1 MTNVEKKQ
9 LPAFLVLTII
19 SLVAAVV
26 LAATNAVTK
35 GPIAEHARKARLEA
49 FGAVLPA
56 ADYKEVAIP
65 EGHASVTS
73 LYEAVDENGASK
85 GYTVVAAAS
94 GYAGPVAVT
103 LGVGSDGMV
112 TGAVIGDTSFAE
124 TAGFGMRWKEET
136 DRWEQF
142 KTIDTA
148 NGGAIE
154 AISGAT
160 VTSGAVLT
168 ATNAAINCVN
178 ELRGVEA
185 RNVVEVGEP
194 AAPVVEQ
201 AALTGGI
208 HEGGAQGYQSEV
220 LVQLTMDDAN
230 VITGLNINS
239 MGETMGFG
247 TRATTEASFAE
258 QFVGKSAPF
267 TLGDG
272 IDALAGATVT
282 STAVVEAVNEACAAP
297 VNPDAVPFDLGGG
310 EEEAEEPSVE
320 ASADPVEPTPA
331 GTLTAAA
338 PGFVMGD
345 MGGDVTVNVTMNEDG
360 TIATLSVDVSNQ
372 TPGIGDKCADEAWLG
387 QFIGKKGPFVAGENG
402 IDVIT
407 NSTMTSTGIIN
418 ALNSLFAGAPAAET
432 LTAAAPGFVMGDMG
446 GDVTV
451 NVTLNEDGTIATL
464 SVDVSN
470 QTPGIGDKCA
480 DEAWLGQFIG
490 KKGPFVAGENGIDVI
505 TNSTM
510 TSTGIINALNSL
522 FAGAPA
528 AETLTA
534 AAPGFVMGDMGGDV
548 TVNVTLNEDGT
559 IATLSVDVS
568 NQTPGIG
575 DKCADEAWL
584 GQFIGKKG
592 PFVAGENGI
601 DVITNSTMTST
612 GIINALNSLFPAEE
626 AAIEAPAVETEPAAE
641 AEPAV
646 DVTTEATTGATA
658 TADPAETE
666 PAEAPAE
673 ESAEAPAADVP
684 TQDMSATNEEGPVA
698 PDSITITK
706 PAFAGQDVIVTVT
719 FAEDGTIAA
728 LTVDASSQSAGLGLK
743 CGEERFTSQFI
754 GKSVPLTIE
763 DIDVVSYATITC
775 QAVVDAV
782 NEAAAGVPT
791 QDMSVTGEEGP
802 VAPNAATI
810 TKPAFAGQDV
820 IVTVTFAEDGTIAAL
835 TVDASSQS
843 AGLGLKCGEERFTSQ
858 FIGKAAPLT
867 IEDIDVVSYATIT
880 CQAVVDAV
888 NEAAA
893 AQ

>member
-1 MTNVEKKQ
+1 MTNVEKKKQ

-35 GPIAEHARKARLEA
+35 GPIAEHARKARLAA

-65 EGHASVTS
+65 EGHESVTS

-103 LGVGSDGMV
+103 LGIGNDGMV

-142 KTIDTA
+142 KQIDTV
-148 NGGAIE
+148 NGGAVE

-201 AALTGGI
+201 VALTGGI

-258 QFVGKSAPF
+258 QFIGKSAPF
-267 TLGDG
+267 TLGAG

-297 VNPDAVPFDLGGG
+297 VNPDAVPFNLGGG
-310 EEEAEEPSVE
+310 EEEVEEPSVE
-320 ASADPVEPTPA
+320 TSADPVPA
-331 GTLTAAA
+331 GTLTASA
-338 PGFVMGD
+338 PGFVMGN
-345 MGGDVTVNVTMNEDG
+345 MGGDVTVNVTLNEDG

-372 TPGIGDKCADEAWLG
+372 TATIGDKCADEAWLG

-402 IDVIT
+402 IDIIT
-407 NSTMTSTGIIN
+407 GSTMTSNGIIE
-418 ALNSLFAGAPAAET
+418 ALNSLFSAEEATEEPAVEVGPVVETKTAKAEGFMDYVVVTAGLTAEGTIATLEIDVSNELPPACDLVLADSFINQFIGKKGPFVVGEGIDVASGATYSSNGAIAALNSLFPAEETAPAADT
-432 LTAAAPGFVMGDMG
+432 LTASAPGFVGS
-446 GDVTV
+446 DVGV
-451 NVTLNEDGTIATL
+451 IITLNEDGTIATL
-464 SVDVSN
+464 EFDLSEQMAPNCNFVD
-470 QTPGIGDKCA
+470 T
-480 DEAWLGQFIG
+480 DEFKANFIG
-490 KKGPFVAGENGIDVI
+490 KKGPFEGIDAVTEATYTSNGII
-505 TNSTM
+505 
-510 TSTGIINALNSL
+510 
-522 FAGAPA
+522 
-528 AETLTA
+528 E
-534 AAPGFVMGDMGGDV
+534 
-548 TVNVTLNEDGT
+548 
-559 IATLSVDVS
+559 
-568 NQTPGIG
+568 
-575 DKCADEAWL
+575 
-584 GQFIGKKG
+584 
-592 PFVAGENGI
+592 
-601 DVITNSTMTST
+601 
-612 GIINALNSLFPAEE
+612 ALNSLFPAE
-626 AAIEAPAVETEPAAE
+626 APAAE
-641 AEPAV
+641 DEPVV

-658 TADPAETE
+658 AADPAEV
-666 PAEAPAE
+666 EAP
-673 ESAEAPAADVP
+673 EAPAADVP
-684 TQDMSATNEEGPVA
+684 TQDMSATNEEGPVT
-698 PDSITITK
+698 PDSITVTK
-706 PAFAGQDVIVTVT
+706 PAFMGQDVIVTVT

-728 LTVDASSQSAGLGLK
+728 LTVDASTQSAGLGLK
-743 CGEERFTSQFI
+743 CGEEI
-754 GKSVPLTIE
+754 
-763 DIDVVSYATITC
+763 
-775 QAVVDAV
+775 
-782 NEAAAGVPT
+782 
-791 QDMSVTGEEGP
+791 
-802 VAPNAATI
+802 
-810 TKPAFAGQDV
+810 
-820 IVTVTFAEDGTIAAL
+820 
-835 TVDASSQS
+835 
-843 AGLGLKCGEERFTSQ
+843 FTSQ

-880 CQAVVDAV
+880 CEKVVEAV

-893 AQ
+893 Q

>member
-1 MTNVEKKQ
+1 MTNVEKKKQ

-35 GPIAEHARKARLEA
+35 GPIAEHARKARLAA

-65 EGHASVTS
+65 EGHESVTS

-103 LGVGSDGMV
+103 LGIGNDGMV

-142 KTIDTA
+142 KQIDTV
-148 NGGAIE
+148 NGGAVE

-201 AALTGGI
+201 VALTGGI

-258 QFVGKSAPF
+258 QFIGKSAPF
-267 TLGDG
+267 TLGAG

-297 VNPDAVPFDLGGG
+297 VNPDAVPFNLGGG
-310 EEEAEEPSVE
+310 EEEVEEPSVE
-320 ASADPVEPTPA
+320 TSADPVPA
-331 GTLTAAA
+331 GTLTASA
-338 PGFVMGD
+338 PGFVMGN
-345 MGGDVTVNVTMNEDG
+345 MGGDVTVNVTLNEDG
-360 TIATLSVDVSNQ
+360 TIATLTVDVSNQ
-372 TPGIGDKCADEAWLG
+372 TATIGDKCADEAWLG

-402 IDVIT
+402 IDIIT
-407 NSTMTSTGIIN
+407 GSTMTSNGIIE
-418 ALNSLFAGAPAAET
+418 ALNSLFAENDT
-432 LTAAAPGFVMGDMG
+432 LTAAAPGFVMGNMG

-464 SVDVSN
+464 TVDVSN
-470 QTPGIGDKCA
+470 QTATIGDKCA

-490 KKGPFVAGENGIDVI
+490 KKGPFVAGENGIDII
-505 TNSTM
+505 TGSTM
-510 TSTGIINALNSL
+510 TSNGIIEALNSL
-522 FAGAPA
+522 FSAEEATEEPAVEVGPVVETKTAKAEGFMDYVVVTAG
-528 AETLTA
+528 LTA
-534 AAPGFVMGDMGGDV
+534 
-548 TVNVTLNEDGT
+548 DGT
-559 IATLSVDVS
+559 IATLEIDVS
-568 NQTPGIG
+568 NELPPAC
-575 DKCADEAWL
+575 DLVLADSFIN
-584 GQFIGKKG
+584 QFIGKKG
-592 PFVAGENGI
+592 PFVVGEGI
-601 DVITNSTMTST
+601 DVASGATYSSNGAIA
-612 GIINALNSLFPAEE
+612 ALNSLFPAEE
-626 AAIEAPAVETEPAAE
+626 T
-641 AEPAV
+641 
-646 DVTTEATTGATA
+646 
-658 TADPAETE
+658 
-666 PAEAPAE
+666 
-673 ESAEAPAADVP
+673 APAAATLTASAPGFVGSDVGVII
-684 TQDMSATNEEGPVA
+684 TLNEG
-698 PDSITITK
+698 
-706 PAFAGQDVIVTVT
+706 
-719 FAEDGTIAA
+719 GTIAT
-728 LTVDASSQSAGLGLK
+728 LEPRGGGRL
-743 CGEERFTSQFI
+743 
-754 GKSVPLTIE
+754 
-763 DIDVVSYATITC
+763 
-775 QAVVDAV
+775 
-782 NEAAAGVPT
+782 
-791 QDMSVTGEEGP
+791 QD
-802 VAPNAATI
+802 
-810 TKPAFAGQDV
+810 
-820 IVTVTFAEDGTIAAL
+820 
-835 TVDASSQS
+835 
-843 AGLGLKCGEERFTSQ
+843 
-858 FIGKAAPLT
+858 
-867 IEDIDVVSYATIT
+867 
-880 CQAVVDAV
+880 
-888 NEAAA
+888 
-893 AQ
+893 